1 MLIPKTYF
9 HGAVPE
15 EKKKAARK
23 QAFENIKKRELFY
36 TEAVRRGLLPDTDE
50 INRREQDDLKKF
62 KTRKNL
68 ENILENNGMTIAF
81 YRNIIKKE
89 LAVDKLIKKEVFEK
103 SVVTDEEI
111 EEFYNNKADSFKEP
125 DRVRIF
131 HVMIGVDPSS
141 NKETRNKALKLA
153 EDIVKRAKAGEDF
166 SQLATQ
172 YSKDDYSLKGGDLGF
187 VHRGRLEPEIEEVAF
202 SLNEGEIGGPVK
214 TMYGYSIVKAGE
226 KIRGETPA
234 FENVKEKAKRQLI
247 SSKRDEN
254 YINLFNSLMEKT
266 KMEIF
271 DPEFR

>member
-1 MLIPKTYF
+1 M
-9 HGAVPE
+9 PE
-15 EKKKAARK
+15 ENKKAARK
-23 QAFENIKKRELFY
+23 QAFENIKKRELIY

-50 INRREQDDLKKF
+50 INKREQEDIKTF
-62 KTRKNL
+62 KTRRNL
-68 ENILENNGMTIAF
+68 ENILKKNGMTIAY

-103 SVVTDEEI
+103 AVVTDEEI
-111 EEFYNNKADSFKEP
+111 KKFYNNNSDSFKEP

-131 HVMIGVDPSS
+131 HIMIGVAPSS
-141 NKETRNKALKLA
+141 NQDAREKALKLA

-166 SQLATQ
+166 SLLAMQ

-187 VHRGRLEPEIEEVAF
+187 IHKGRLEPEIQELAF
-202 SLNEGEIGGPVK
+202 SLNEGETGGPAK

-226 KIRGETPA
+226 KILGETPS

-247 SSKRDEN
+247 SSKREEN
-254 YINLFNSLMEKT
+254 YVNFMNSLMKNT